1 MRNYEFMYIV
11 SPEVEAEDLEKVTDR
26 VGQMIADG
34 GGEVMRLASWSRR
47 RLAYPIRKF
56 REGHYVLTHLQMDPQ
71 AVSGLKSRL
80 ALTEEVIR
88 YLLVRTEELP
98 PEPAPAASQEEP
110 APPEPEEEQDEE
122 ETGLEPAAE
131 TAPEP
136 EEEAAE
142 PEADPERDSE
152 ASDQQE
158 LGD

>member
-1 MRNYEFMYIV
+1 LRNYEFMYIV
-11 SPEVEAEDLEKVTDR
+11 SPEVDAEDLEQITDK

-71 AVSGLKSRL
+71 AVTGLKAKL

-88 YLLVRTEELP
+88 YLLVRTEEMP
-98 PEPAPAASQEEP
+98 PEPAPTVSQEEP
-110 APPEPEEEQDEE
+110 P
-122 ETGLEPAAE
+122 
-131 TAPEP
+131 APEP
-136 EEEAAE
+136 EEEEQTEEEIGPEPKAEASE
-142 PEADPERDSE
+142 PEADLERDSE
-152 ASDQQE
+152 VSDQQE

>member
-1 MRNYEFMYIV
+1 LRNYEFMYIV
-11 SPEVEAEDLEKVTDR
+11 SPEVDAEDLEQITDK

-71 AVSGLKSRL
+71 AVTGLKARL
-80 ALTEEVIR
+80 VLTEEVIR
-88 YLLVRTEELP
+88 YLLVRTEEMP
-98 PEPAPAASQEEP
+98 PEPAPTVSQEEP
-110 APPEPEEEQDEE
+110 PAPEPEEEEQTEE
-122 ETGLEPAAE
+122 ETG
-131 TAPEP
+131 PEP
-136 EEEAAE
+136 EAEAAE
-142 PEADPERDSE
+142 PEADLERDSE